1 MFQNGQ
7 THFKNLQQMLQDF
20 KSVSDH
26 FVTLR
31 IKRLRQYSPLL
42 YFPRELRNT
51 DKKWNT
57 AFKYMKSGWFNKIK
71 LY

>member
-31 IKRLRQYSPLL
+31 IKRLRQYSTLL
-42 YFPRELRNT
+42 YFPRELRNIE
-51 DKKWNT
+51 KNT
-57 AFKYMKSGWFNKIK
+57 AFKYKKSGWFNKIK
-71 LY
+71 LH